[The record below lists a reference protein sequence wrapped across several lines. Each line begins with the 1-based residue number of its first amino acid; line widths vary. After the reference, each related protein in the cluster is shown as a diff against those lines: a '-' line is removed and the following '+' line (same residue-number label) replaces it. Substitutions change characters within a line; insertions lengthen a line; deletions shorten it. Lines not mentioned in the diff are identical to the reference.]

1 MLTGKRFTL
10 LDLGIKHHTTG
21 KTTNIYEQKDYWSYM
36 PYTKTG
42 SKLRLKKGESIGS
55 CVQVNLNA

>member
-10 LDLGIKHHTTG
+10 LDLGIKHHTTE
-21 KTTNIYEQKDYWSYM
+21 KTTNIYEQKDYWSHM

-42 SKLRLKKGESIGS
+42 SKLPLKKGESVGS
-55 CVQVNLNA
+55 C